1 MSTVTSSNHLRGLIG
16 WLVLAFAAAALG
28 GIGSASAPEFYGQLV
43 LPDWAPP
50 AWLFGP
56 VWTLL
61 YLMMGIASWLVWRAA
76 GFSGARLALV
86 LYLVQL
92 ALNTLWSWLFFAWQN
107 GLLAF
112 VEIVI
117 LWFLIVATLVTFRQI
132 SKPAAL
138 LLVPYLLWVTFA
150 TALAW
155 NCWQMNPGLLG

>member
-1 MSTVTSSNHLRGLIG
+1 MPKKVLPLLFF
-16 WLVLAFAAAALG
+16 LVLVILASLF
-28 GIGSASAPEFYGQLV
+28 GSQFGAGQWYAELV
-43 LPDWAPP
+43 KPPWNPP
-50 AWLFGP
+50 AWVFAP
-56 VWTLL
+56 VWSAL
-61 YLMMGIASWLVWRAA
+61 YLMMAVAAWLAWDTGHAQRRTLI
-76 GFSGARLALV
+76 GWWLA
-86 LYLVQL
+86 QL
-92 ALNTLWSWLFFAWQN
+92 GLNGVWSWLFFAWQN